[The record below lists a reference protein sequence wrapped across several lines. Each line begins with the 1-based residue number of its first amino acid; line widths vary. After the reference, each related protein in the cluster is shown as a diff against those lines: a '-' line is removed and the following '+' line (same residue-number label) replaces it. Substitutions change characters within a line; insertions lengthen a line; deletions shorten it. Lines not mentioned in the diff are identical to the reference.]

1 MAQIDLRLSTLKQAD
16 GTCEILIRFYQ
27 GSKFNLRAK
36 SGVFI
41 APDYFEYTIN
51 WPKTLEAGVAM
62 PKKMTKTTTMANA
75 EKKGY
80 VLNGVGEIVINE
92 QRVIS
97 NVEKQNIQEK
107 QNRIICLKD
116 FIIKSYEDADKSEVK
131 GYWLKQI
138 VDRFNNPEKYTPKD
152 VLKEQ
157 TFYGKAEVYL
167 TQKQFS
173 YDHNKGFRVLI
184 RAIARYEGFRRYEA
198 TAARDRY
205 DLAKVLTDESKFKF
219 DPEMLTRDD
228 IEDFRDY
235 LRNEK
240 NLSVKYK
247 RLFKTMLDNYP
258 ANIKSGY
265 HEVEGRGENAV
276 IKLMKKLKAFF
287 NWLYET
293 GRINNKP
300 FDGVKIGSE
309 KYGKPYYIT
318 KEERDKIAQT
328 PMPTKHLETQ
338 RDIFVFHCFVGCR
351 VSDLKKLTERSI
363 VNGILTYTPHKTK
376 DEGETAVVARI
387 PLHPIAVD
395 LINKY
400 KGVDKQGRLFPFISD
415 QKYNDAIKQI
425 FTIAGITRNVE
436 VRNALTGEM
445 EMRPINE
452 LASSHLARRTFVG
465 IAYKQVSDPNIIG
478 KMSGHVEGSK
488 AFVRYRD
495 IDDEMLK
502 SVIDKSG

>member
-16 GTCEILIRFYQ
+16 GTCEILIRFYH

-107 QNRIICLKD
+107 QNRIIRLKD

-131 GYWLKQI
+131 GDWLKQI
-138 VDRFNNPEKYTPKD
+138 VDRFNNPEKYIPKD

-198 TAARDRY
+198 TAERDRY
-205 DLAKVLTDESKFKF
+205 ECG
-219 DPEMLTRDD
+219 
-228 IEDFRDY
+228 Y
-235 LRNEK
+235 
-240 NLSVKYK
+240 
-247 RLFKTMLDNYP
+247 
-258 ANIKSGY
+258 SGG
-265 HEVEGRGENAV
+265 GR
-276 IKLMKKLKAFF
+276 
-287 NWLYET
+287 
-293 GRINNKP
+293 
-300 FDGVKIGSE
+300 
-309 KYGKPYYIT
+309 
-318 KEERDKIAQT
+318 
-328 PMPTKHLETQ
+328 
-338 RDIFVFHCFVGCR
+338 
-351 VSDLKKLTERSI
+351 
-363 VNGILTYTPHKTK
+363 
-376 DEGETAVVARI
+376 
-387 PLHPIAVD
+387 
-395 LINKY
+395 
-400 KGVDKQGRLFPFISD
+400 
-415 QKYNDAIKQI
+415 
-425 FTIAGITRNVE
+425 
-436 VRNALTGEM
+436 
-445 EMRPINE
+445 
-452 LASSHLARRTFVG
+452 
-465 IAYKQVSDPNIIG
+465 
-478 KMSGHVEGSK
+478 
-488 AFVRYRD
+488 
-495 IDDEMLK
+495 
-502 SVIDKSG
+502 